1 MSIGVLVI
9 CAADGTILERTP
21 CYPWPSPG
29 PYPRALSGARIQ
41 MFFPHSYHRF
51 YPGRKITPWPITIP
65 KEYPMLTIKRD
76 VPLILVS
83 HPYLC
88 DIILTTYASGT
99 PAILIVGAASSPLAG
114 ELINK
119 ATTNPEITLPPSMFA
134 AKTWSENE
142 GLWSQLFPLTD
153 EDGLPLFI
161 RTNVTTPCGFTT
173 ARLCYLGPS
182 LVEAF
187 SNITQQMSQ
196 S

>member
-51 YPGRKITPWPITIP
+51 YPGQKITPWPITIP

-76 VPLILVS
+76 VPLILAS
-83 HPYLC
+83 RPYLC
-88 DIILTTYASGT
+88 DIILTAYANGA
-99 PAILIVGAASSPLAG
+99 PAILIVGAESSPLAG
-114 ELINK
+114 EHLTK
-119 ATTNPEITLPPSMFA
+119 ATTNQESPLPPSMFA

-142 GLWSQLFPLTD
+142 GLWSQLLPLKG

-161 RTNVTTPCGFTT
+161 PTPHSVPCGFTT
-173 ARLCYLGPS
+173 AHLVYLGPS

-187 SNITQQMSQ
+187 TTLLQEPNHG
-196 S
+196 